1 MLRRGHSFS
10 GHEVQVDK
18 VIEEAGIEGDIDFKK
33 FCYIM
38 GVSPPEE

>member
-10 GHEVQVDK
+10 GHEVQVDN

-33 FCYIM
+33 FC
-38 GVSPPEE
+38 